1 MQTLLKS
8 LELKRKV
15 VNQNMVLFMA
25 VIQKVVSKM
34 LLYGMFIYGKEI
46 TQEYQMV
53 YLGLNQDILIR
64 HGVNTHDYC
73 RLQWYSISKY
83 QN

>member
-1 MQTLLKS
+1 
-8 LELKRKV
+8 
-15 VNQNMVLFMA
+15 
-25 VIQKVVSKM
+25 M
-34 LLYGMFIYGKEI
+34 LLYGMFIFGKEI

-73 RLQWYSISKY
+73 RL
-83 QN
+83 